1 MKKVLFTSIL
11 LLSLVS
17 FGGNVY
23 AQDATGGDNTEATT
37 PSTTQPS
44 VTFKTDGNT
53 LTISGQGDLTNYKA
67 IDESARVFTDKAVG
81 FVFTDAAGKNQVTAG
96 QTYNAGNTY
105 YQAKYDYNKVCD
117 EPTAWQNGFGQVT
130 SNNQWKAD
138 KIENL
143 YVCYFNNWGDK
154 NSINLE
160 GKVSSTSTP
169 SFDKLKSNTDSYTE
183 YNSMSCYV
191 ICKGEVPAGSVT
203 FEELEA
209 KNIKLISL
217 EDLKKDYV
225 ISDVKYQVN
234 STLFLSKDGGNTY
247 TALEAGK
254 EYSWSLG
261 DVFYKGTAT
270 YSQIDNNEAFFGDN
284 GTNPEYIKADNTEIS
299 FKELLSRKVLEGV
312 KVTTNGKTEEND
324 VAAVYTT
331 VKFENNGFDPLYID
345 ADVVRSILYPAYK
358 ENYTAANVTTTKIDL
373 GEATLKDLDAT
384 LFLPSSSADA
394 GETYFAQRLKVN
406 DVVFPKTKL
415 TSVYSES
422 SKKNEEKMVLP
433 ANLLAHVANQIK
445 SITIPEGYER
455 IADNAFSNNG
465 TLTNVNLPKGLT
477 LIGEKAFYRC
487 TNLTEIELN
496 EGLENIGTEAF
507 ESCKFKSLKFPSS
520 LKIINDG
527 AFYNVYA
534 TNLKLNAGL
543 EFIGNSAFGLG
554 SKVNKDDVETV
565 IEIPASVKYIG
576 PAAFDFRTYQD
587 VYFYGEKAPLMPLGN
602 SKYNTQST
610 NVTAFYAESLMGFG
624 GFDKGSNRKEGE
636 LKDNAGEGYANR
648 ENYKKSTG
656 AYFCILHFPKGLTTD
671 QQAAYSDVNREYKTV
686 EEGKTFHY
694 GKTDT
699 NPDTY
704 YTAGQEQEPL
714 TWYNSEQPASKT
726 LDYGFQDTYLGRQ
739 YVWPSQE
746 AWLRSYIVS
755 SNGYNWNGVDEYRPE
770 LTKKELETLEYAGYH
785 KAEVTDV
792 EKGEYTLDDL
802 QKIAH
807 LGTRQF
813 VLANADVNVDKEE
826 NKEPEYPIS
835 LETGKWWT
843 LCVPF
848 NMTKKQVLETFG
860 EDTQLCLFSEV
871 ERHTGNG
878 HNSIV
883 LKFTQDVLNHSTT
896 DSDGKKCKG
905 EDGKWPKPGQ
915 LESGTENDEVV
926 VWAHES
932 YMIKPMKGVNSDKE
946 PTFVVKNYT
955 PVVGNPLPTVVEAQ
969 VVKDPLQEAD
979 YSNEYRFIGNYLGST
994 DEKPVVIPQ
1003 YSYIYAKT
1011 GSDPTYKF
1019 RFYTGTK
1026 ATWSPNKS
1034 IVQSHDR
1041 QGGYLDYKNFFG
1053 SDNSALP
1060 QSAKQASIFGE
1071 EDFGET
1077 TGIDNVTIIAG
1088 SDVLTPIFTLDGKMV
1103 STNGSVDGLAKGVY
1117 VKAGKKFVV
1126 K

>member
-11 LLSLVS
+11 LLSAVS
-17 FGGNVY
+17 FGGNIY
-23 AQDATGGDNTEATT
+23 AKDTAGGNDKEVTT
-37 PSTTQPS
+37 PSASQPS
-44 VTFKTDGNT
+44 VKFTADGNT
-53 LTISGQGDLTNYKA
+53 LTISGQGDLTSYTTT
-67 IDESARVFTDKAVG
+67 DRSAKVFTDKAVG
-81 FVFTDAAGKNQVTAG
+81 FVFTDADGKTPVAAGES
-96 QTYNAGNTY
+96 YNAGKTY
-105 YQAKYDYNKVCD
+105 YQADYEHTKVWEN
-117 EPTAWQNGFGQVT
+117 EPVGWNTYFGEVT
-130 SNNQWKAD
+130 SKKEWKED
-138 KIENL
+138 KIANL
-143 YVCYFNNWGDK
+143 YHGFIDWQGKVVLNY
-154 NSINLE
+154 
-160 GKVSSTSTP
+160 KVSSSSSMDNFNTAIDATNYPDKSQYFISTGDVNLNDP
-169 SFDKLKSNTDSYTE
+169 IGVDELDSKGVSFVSFSELNE
-183 YNSMSCYV
+183 YVN
-191 ICKGEVPAGSVT
+191 
-203 FEELEA
+203 
-209 KNIKLISL
+209 
-217 EDLKKDYV
+217 
-225 ISDVKYQVN
+225 SDVTYQVKDVK
-234 STLFLSKDGGNTY
+234 LFLSTDGGKTFKGLTSGIKY
-247 TALEAGK
+247 KWT
-254 EYSWSLG
+254 SG
-261 DVFYKGTAT
+261 DVFYQGTAS
-270 YSQIDNNEAFFGDN
+270 YAEIENNEDFFGEKGKHSD
-284 GTNPEYIKADNTEIS
+284 YIQADNTTLS
-299 FKELLSRKVLEGV
+299 FNELLLRKITEGSYEKVVFENKSSKSCLIDATTIQNILFPNSGENTVIKELDLGQATLNNLSATHFGRTGDLANCKSLETLTLPLTNKTIV
-312 KVTTNGKTEEND
+312 KSEKTN
-324 VAAVYTT
+324 
-331 VKFENNGFDPLYID
+331 
-345 ADVVRSILYPAYK
+345 ADVK
-358 ENYTAANVTTTKIDL
+358 
-373 GEATLKDLDAT
+373 
-384 LFLPSSSADA
+384 
-394 GETYFAQRLKVN
+394 
-406 DVVFPKTKL
+406 
-415 TSVYSES
+415 
-422 SKKNEEKMVLP
+422 KMVVP
-433 ANLLAHVANQIK
+433 KNV
-445 SITIPEGYER
+445 IPEGYGYTGHHLKTIHVPEGYDR
-455 IADNAFSNNG
+455 VGDEAFKG
-465 TLTNVNLPKGLT
+465 RYTITNVTLPTSLQLIGASAFENCTGLT
-477 LIGEKAFYRC
+477 SIV
-487 TNLTEIELN
+487 LN
-496 EGLENIGTEAF
+496 EGLENIGEKAF
-507 ESCKFKSLKFPSS
+507 ASCKLKDLKFPST

-527 AFYNVYA
+527 AFYNVYV

-543 EFIGNSAFGLG
+543 EFIGNSAFALA
-554 SKVNKDDVETV
+554 SKVDKDAVENV
-565 IEIPASVKYIG
+565 VEIPASVKYIG
-576 PAAFDFRTYQD
+576 PAAFEFRTYQD
-587 VYFYGEKAPLMPLGN
+587 VYFYGEKAPLMPLGD
-602 SKYNTQST
+602 SKYNTQGT

-656 AYFCILHFPKGLTTD
+656 AYFCILHFPKGLTPT
-671 QQAAYSDVNREYKTV
+671 QQAAYSDITREYKTV

-714 TWYNSEQPASKT
+714 KWYNSEQPASKT

-755 SNGYNWNGVDEYRPE
+755 SNGYDWNGVTPYRPE
-770 LTKKELETLEYAGYH
+770 LTADDLATLAYAGYK
-785 KAEVTDV
+785 KADVTDV

-802 QKIAH
+802 RKIAH

-826 NKEPEYPIS
+826 DKEPEYPIS

-896 DSDGKKCKG
+896 DSDGNKYKG
-905 EDGKWPKPGQ
+905 EDGKWLPIDDDDIVK
-915 LESGTENDEVV
+915 NDDEVV

-932 YMIKPMKGVNSDKE
+932 YMIKPMKGKNSDKE

-1041 QGGYLDYKNFFG
+1041 QGGYRDYKNFFG
-1053 SDNSALP
+1053 SDKRTWP

-1103 STNGSVDGLAKGVY
+1103 SVNGSVEGLAKGVY

>member
-11 LLSLVS
+11 LLSAVS
-17 FGGNVY
+17 FGGNIY
-23 AQDATGGDNTEATT
+23 AQDAAGGNDTEVTARSATK
-37 PSTTQPS
+37 PS
-44 VTFKTDGNT
+44 VTFTAEGNT
-53 LTISGQGDLTNYKA
+53 LTISGQGDLTSYTTT
-67 IDESARVFTDKAVG
+67 DRSAKVFTDKAVG
-81 FVFTDAAGKNQVTAG
+81 FVFTDDKGNTKVVAGDS
-96 QTYNAGNTY
+96 YNAGKTYYYADYKHTKVWENEPVGWNTY
-105 YQAKYDYNKVCD
+105 
-117 EPTAWQNGFGQVT
+117 FGEVT
-130 SNNQWKAD
+130 SKKEWKED
-138 KIENL
+138 KIANL
-143 YVCYFNNWGDK
+143 YHGYIDWQGKVVLDY
-154 NSINLE
+154 
-160 GKVSSTSTP
+160 KVSSSSSMDNFNTAIDATKYPDKSQYFISTGDVNLNDP
-169 SFDKLKSNTDSYTE
+169 IGVDELDSKGVSFVSFSELNE
-183 YNSMSCYV
+183 YAN
-191 ICKGEVPAGSVT
+191 
-203 FEELEA
+203 
-209 KNIKLISL
+209 
-217 EDLKKDYV
+217 
-225 ISDVKYQVN
+225 SDVTYQVKDVK
-234 STLFLSKDGGNTY
+234 LFLSTDGGKTFKGLTSGINYKWT
-247 TALEAGK
+247 
-254 EYSWSLG
+254 SG
-261 DVFYKGTAT
+261 DVFYQGTASYAEIENNEDFFGEKGTH
-270 YSQIDNNEAFFGDN
+270 SD
-284 GTNPEYIKADNTEIS
+284 YIQADNTTLS
-299 FKELLSRKVLEGV
+299 FNELLLRKITEGSYEKVVFENKSSESCLIDATTIQNILFPNSGENTVIKEL
-312 KVTTNGKTEEND
+312 
-324 VAAVYTT
+324 
-331 VKFENNGFDPLYID
+331 
-345 ADVVRSILYPAYK
+345 
-358 ENYTAANVTTTKIDL
+358 DL
-373 GEATLKDLDAT
+373 GQATLNNLSATHFGRTGDLANCKSLET
-384 LFLPSSSADA
+384 LTLPLTNKTIVKS
-394 GETYFAQRLKVN
+394 EKTN
-406 DVVFPKTKL
+406 EDV
-415 TSVYSES
+415 
-422 SKKNEEKMVLP
+422 EKMVVPTNVIPEGYGYTGHHLKTI
-433 ANLLAHVANQIK
+433 HV
-445 SITIPEGYER
+445 PEGYER
-455 IADNAFSNNG
+455 VGDEAFKG
-465 TLTNVNLPKGLT
+465 RYTITNVTLPTSLQLIGASAFENCTGLT
-477 LIGEKAFYRC
+477 SIV
-487 TNLTEIELN
+487 LN
-496 EGLENIGTEAF
+496 EGLENIGEKAF
-507 ESCKFKSLKFPSS
+507 ASCKLKDLKFPST

-527 AFYNVYA
+527 AFYNVYV

-543 EFIGNSAFGLG
+543 EFIGNSAFALA
-554 SKVNKDDVETV
+554 SKVDKDAVENV
-565 IEIPASVKYIG
+565 VEIPASVKYIG

-587 VYFYGEKAPLMPLGN
+587 VYFYGEKAPLMPLGD
-602 SKYNTQST
+602 SKYNIQGT
-610 NVTAFYAESLMGFG
+610 NVTAFYAESLMGLG

-648 ENYKKSTG
+648 ENYKKSSG
-656 AYFCILHFPKGLTTD
+656 AYFCILHFPKGLTPT
-671 QQAAYSDVNREYKTV
+671 QQAAYSDITREYKTV

-714 TWYNSEQPASKT
+714 KWYNSEQPASKT

-755 SNGYNWNGVDEYRPE
+755 SNGYNWNGVTPYRPE
-770 LTKKELETLEYAGYH
+770 LTADDLATLAYAGYNQ
-785 KAEVTDV
+785 ADVTDV

-826 NKEPEYPIS
+826 DKEPEYPIS

-896 DSDGKKCKG
+896 DSDGNKYKG
-905 EDGKWPKPGQ
+905 EDGKWLPIDDDDIVK
-915 LESGTENDEVV
+915 NDDEVV

-932 YMIKPMKGVNSDKE
+932 YMIKPMKGKNSDKE

-1053 SDNSALP
+1053 SDKSTLP

-1103 STNGSVDGLAKGVY
+1103 SVNGSVEGLAKGVY

>member
-11 LLSLVS
+11 LLSAVS
-17 FGGNVY
+17 FGGNIY
-23 AQDATGGDNTEATT
+23 AQDTAGSNDKKVTT
-37 PSTTQPS
+37 PSASQPS
-44 VTFKTDGNT
+44 VKFTADGNT
-53 LTISGQGDLTNYKA
+53 LTISGQGDLTSCRTT
-67 IDESARVFTDKAVG
+67 DCSAKVFTGNAVG
-81 FVFTDAAGKNQVTAG
+81 FVFTDDKGTKVNAKESYNSGK
-96 QTYNAGNTY
+96 TY
-105 YQAKYDYNKVCD
+105 YQAKYGYSLLYSGVPESYKNGFAEVITSYSWKDVSKLANLYAINWNNNGAIGVGAKVEASTIPNTSKQWTLGSHENLAYYIVSSKDIANTTLSPSDYNESSD
-117 EPTAWQNGFGQVT
+117 WQVITMSEFIQ
-130 SNNQWKAD
+130 Q
-138 KIENL
+138 
-143 YVCYFNNWGDK
+143 YVAV
-154 NSINLE
+154 NS
-160 GKVSSTSTP
+160 
-169 SFDKLKSNTDSYTE
+169 SYTIYDNQSLFVKHNE
-183 YNSMSCYV
+183 SADY
-191 ICKGEVPAGSVT
+191 EVLVANKT
-203 FEELEA
+203 
-209 KNIKLISL
+209 
-217 EDLKKDYV
+217 YT
-225 ISDVKYQVN
+225 Y
-234 STLFLSKDGGNTY
+234 KDG
-247 TALEAGK
+247 
-254 EYSWSLG
+254 
-261 DVFYKGTAT
+261 DQFYKGTAN
-270 YSQIDNNEAFFGDN
+270 YIKIENNEDFFGEK
-284 GTNPEYIKADNTEIS
+284 GTHSDYIQADNTTLS
-299 FKELLSRKVLEGV
+299 FNELLLRKITEGSYEKVVFENKSSESCIIDATTIQNILFPNGGENTVIKELDLGQATLNNLSATHFRRTGDLANCKSLE
-312 KVTTNGKTEEND
+312 TLTLPLTNK
-324 VAAVYTT
+324 TT
-331 VKFENNGFDPLYID
+331 VKSEKTNT
-345 ADVVRSILYPAYK
+345 DV
-358 ENYTAANVTTTKIDL
+358 
-373 GEATLKDLDAT
+373 
-384 LFLPSSSADA
+384 
-394 GETYFAQRLKVN
+394 
-406 DVVFPKTKL
+406 
-415 TSVYSES
+415 
-422 SKKNEEKMVLP
+422 EKMVVP
-433 ANLLAHVANQIK
+433 TNV
-445 SITIPEGYER
+445 IPEGYGYTGHHLKTIHVPEGYDR
-455 IADNAFSNNG
+455 VGDEAFKG
-465 TLTNVNLPKGLT
+465 RYTITNVTLPTSLRLIGASAFENCTGLT
-477 LIGEKAFYRC
+477 SIV
-487 TNLTEIELN
+487 LN
-496 EGLENIGTEAF
+496 EGLENIGEKAF
-507 ESCKFKSLKFPSS
+507 ASCKLKDLKFPST

-527 AFYNVYA
+527 AFYNVYV

-543 EFIGNSAFGLG
+543 EFIGNSAFALA
-554 SKVNKDDVETV
+554 SKVDKDAVENV
-565 IEIPASVKYIG
+565 VEIPASVKYIG
-576 PAAFDFRTYQD
+576 PAAFEFRTYQD
-587 VYFYGEKAPLMPLGN
+587 VYFYGEKAPLMPLGD
-602 SKYNTQST
+602 SKYNTQGT

-656 AYFCILHFPKGLTTD
+656 AYFCILHFPKGLTPT
-671 QQAAYSDVNREYKTV
+671 QQAAYSDITREYKTV

-714 TWYNSEQPASKT
+714 KWYNSEQPASKT

-755 SNGYNWNGVDEYRPE
+755 SNGYNWNGVTPYRPE
-770 LTKKELETLEYAGYH
+770 LTEDDLATLAYAGY
-785 KAEVTDV
+785 KQADVTDV

-813 VLANADVNVDKEE
+813 VLANADVNVDKED
-826 NKEPEYPIS
+826 KEPEYPIS

-843 LCVPF
+843 FCVPF

-896 DSDGKKCKG
+896 DSDGNKYKG
-905 EDGKWPKPGQ
+905 EDGKWLPIDDDDIVK
-915 LESGTENDEVV
+915 NDDEVV

-932 YMIKPMKGVNSDKE
+932 YMIKPMKGKNSDKE

-1053 SDNSALP
+1053 SDKSTLP

-1103 STNGSVDGLAKGVY
+1103 SVNGSVEGLAKGVY